1 MIGFYRSH
9 HPSMGITS
17 LKEIQYDLSELH
29 RLMEQEPVK
38 LTLREEKNE
47 EEIEKISISICFD
60 DV

>member
-1 MIGFYRSH
+1 
-9 HPSMGITS
+9 MGITT